1 MDNFPV
7 ELFSNLIPIWLV
19 VGASFLLIIPG
30 IIIILLGLSVLMQK
44 NLIGSRFGFVA
55 LGLWLLCVGICAFQI
70 PLIVAQFKEENWHK
84 IENTVPVTEGI
95 MILRL
100 NPIGEES
107 TFNNVNLKI
116 EGTSDSSVTLREDF
130 FARGKTKAEAMNN
143 AKMITYRYEVL
154 DSMITFDEGYDV
166 SNLDKFR
173 DQKLNLFLEIPYD
186 KPFIMERSLLEIL
199 RNTIYRNGYSS
210 NDLSQ
215 NAIWTFNEQ
224 GLVCLTCKEEVE
236 LEEDTEDV
244 NFEVE
249 EPDTGEYDR
258 AQLDSI
264 SRAKFNQSQAPV
276 DTADVLD

>member
-1 MDNFPV
+1 
-7 ELFSNLIPIWLV
+7 
-19 VGASFLLIIPG
+19 
-30 IIIILLGLSVLMQK
+30 
-44 NLIGSRFGFVA
+44 
-55 LGLWLLCVGICAFQI
+55 
-70 PLIVAQFKEENWHK
+70 
-84 IENTVPVTEGI
+84 
-95 MILRL
+95 
-100 NPIGEES
+100 
-107 TFNNVNLKI
+107 
-116 EGTSDSSVTLREDF
+116 
-130 FARGKTKAEAMNN
+130 
-143 AKMITYRYEVL
+143 
-154 DSMITFDEGYDV
+154 
-166 SNLDKFR
+166 
-173 DQKLNLFLEIPYD
+173 
-186 KPFIMERSLLEIL
+186 MERSLLEIL